1 MNVAKLI
8 DAEITQATLIRATP
22 EAVYDA
28 LTTPEGLDSWF
39 TVGSETDPR
48 PGGQIIFRWKDW
60 GPDMFS
66 GESVAPVLE
75 AVRGKRLV
83 FQWRPDTPDYFTTIE
98 IDFETVE
105 EGTIVRL
112 REHGYHDTPSGRAAL
127 MECATGWGEA
137 LALVKFYVEHGLR
150 Y

>member
-1 MNVAKLI
+1 MPKLI
-8 DAEITQATLIRATP
+8 DAEITQSTLIRAAP

-39 TVGSETDPR
+39 TVGAETDPR

-60 GPDMFS
+60 GPDKFH
-66 GESVAPVLE
+66 GESIAPVLE
-75 AVRGKRLV
+75 ANRGVRLV
-83 FQWRPDTPDYFTTIE
+83 FQWRPDTPDYYTTIE
-98 IDFETVE
+98 IDFEAIE
-105 EGTIVRL
+105 GGTIVQL
-112 REHGYHDTPSGRAAL
+112 REHGYHDTPSGREAL

-137 LALVKFYVEHGLR
+137 LTLVKFYLEHNIR